1 MLDVSWEILVMVM
14 LDFDNLG
21 VKGTLSEI
29 LILESRSRNKS
40 DQC

>member
-29 LILESRSRNKS
+29 LILESRSRKKS